1 MNAYLRND
9 ESRPCECGGKVAFT
23 PSLKLTHEGTKKH
36 REWLFCKMCVEFLE
50 MSLQEDTAP
59 GKEGFARR
67 VRHLKA
73 MKAIVCV

>member
-1 MNAYLRND
+1 MNSYLRND

-50 MSLQEDTAP
+50 MTEQRD
-59 GKEGFARR
+59 K

-73 MKAIVCV
+73 MKAIVCL

>member
-1 MNAYLRND
+1 MNSYLRND

-50 MSLQEDTAP
+50 MTEQAVAP
-59 GKEGFARR
+59 RKGACPRQ